1 MMRKIN
7 RATANALLFLIFIS
21 LRLLSIEKLSIIF
34 LPFLLASEST
44 FFLINVAL
52 IPVALFLLLISSLI
66 KLYQIIRN
74 QTGKFSS

>member
-1 MMRKIN
+1 MIRKIN
-7 RATANALLFLIFIS
+7 RATASALLFLIFIS
-21 LRLLSIEKLSIIF
+21 LRLLSIEKLTIIF

-52 IPVALFLLLISSLI
+52 IPVALFLLLMSSLI

>member
-1 MMRKIN
+1 MIRKIN

-52 IPVALFLLLISSLI
+52 IPGALFLLLMSSLI

-74 QTGKFSS
+74 QTGKLSS

>member
-1 MMRKIN
+1 MIRKIN

-44 FFLINVAL
+44 FFLINIAL
-52 IPVALFLLLISSLI
+52 IPVALFLLLMSSLV